1 MIVEPYLKEF
11 EKGDSE
17 KFRKLYEDAF
27 PLCERKPVALIFGLN
42 DKHDGEL
49 LGIYREAAF
58 CGFVFCVTDEKY
70 VLLDYIAVAEEERG
84 RSTGGKILHQ
94 LKERYRGKSV
104 FVEIEVEDDSKE
116 NAEQRRRRKN
126 FYLRNGFKETGI
138 VVNVYDVEME
148 LLTAG
153 EKISYKE
160 YCSIFRKGGGGSG
173 EVRIPVLISERAEG
187 EKTE

>member
-1 MIVEPYLKEF
+1 M
-11 EKGDSE
+11 
-17 KFRKLYEDAF
+17 
-27 PLCERKPVALIFGLN
+27 
-42 DKHDGEL
+42 
-49 LGIYREAAF
+49 
-58 CGFVFCVTDEKY
+58 
-70 VLLDYIAVAEEERG
+70 LLDYIAVAEEERG

-94 LKERYRGKSV
+94 LNEMYRGKSV

-173 EVRIPVLISERAEG
+173 EVRMPVLISERAEG